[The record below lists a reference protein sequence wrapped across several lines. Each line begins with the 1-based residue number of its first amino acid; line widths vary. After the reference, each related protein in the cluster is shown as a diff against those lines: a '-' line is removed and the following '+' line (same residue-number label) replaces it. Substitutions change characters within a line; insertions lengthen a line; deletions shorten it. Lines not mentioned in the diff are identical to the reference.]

1 MKRINTG
8 GLPFSE
14 LRENGDYYYVDK
26 SLLIKDVLDYD
37 DRGIY
42 LFTRPRRFGKTTNL
56 SMLDAFFNLKYK
68 GNTWFDNLEI
78 SKYPEYDQYRNAFP
92 VIHVDLRPAN
102 MDSYKEF
109 VDGIQTAMLKAFNEH
124 DYLLD
129 DDDPDDTIGYIY
141 RSLKTWSVGAV
152 PLMSSLALLS
162 SALEKY
168 HKKKVI
174 LLIDEYDCAVSDAF
188 GTKEQRPMLKFL
200 RQFLGQALKGN
211 SSLQMA
217 YVTGVMQ
224 IAKESIFSEL
234 NNIKV
239 NNIFSIASDERFG
252 FTENEVKDLLSY
264 YGHPDK
270 MDEVREWYD
279 GYRFGNVDVY
289 NPFSIMNYIQ
299 DGCDPQPYWVNSG
312 GNWVVKELLQKI
324 DDDNMNTIISLTTGQ
339 TATVELDSSLA
350 FGDVSP
356 SDSTLFSL
364 MAMSGYLNA
373 VPVEDGDYDISIP
386 NKEIMKMV
394 DDLVNELNPIATSDF
409 VSFNQAVL
417 DGDADRMT
425 AVLEKILM
433 DGSYMNLREN
443 AYEMIVMTILHGLAK
458 RYDVHTEYEAG
469 YGRTDIILNPR
480 NEGRSAMI
488 MELKV
493 VEKKEDL
500 DDGLKEAMDQIH
512 DRKYYLGMSGKVV
525 LVAMSFWNKVP
536 KVRTDIISVRA

>member
-14 LRENGDYYYVDK
+14 LRENGDYCYVDK

-37 DRGIY
+37 DRGVY

-68 GNTWFDNLEI
+68 GNRWFDDLEI
-78 SKYPEYDQYRNAFP
+78 SKYHEYDQYRNAFP
-92 VIHVDLRPAN
+92 VIHLDMKTSNKKTYSGFMKRMIAAIS
-102 MDSYKEF
+102 D
-109 VDGIQTAMLKAFNEH
+109 AFEDH
-124 DYLLD
+124 LYLLD
-129 DDDPDDTIGYIY
+129 SEIRKPLRDLFAMLDERDVPEDRLED
-141 RSLKTWSVGAV
+141 SLK
-152 PLMSSLALLS
+152 LLS
-162 SALEKY
+162 EALEQY
-168 HKKKVI
+168 HGKKAI
-174 LLIDEYDCAVSDAF
+174 ILIDEYDCATSDSF
-188 GTKEQRPMLKFL
+188 GNESHRSVVEFL
-200 RQFLGQALKGN
+200 RSFLGQTLKSN

-252 FTENEVKDLLSY
+252 FTEGEVEDLLSY

-299 DGCDPQPYWVNSG
+299 DGCNPQPYWVNSG
-312 GNWVVKELLQKI
+312 GNWIIKDLLERI
-324 DDDNMNTIISLTTGQ
+324 DEDNMNTIINLTIGQ
-339 TATVELDSSLA
+339 TATVELNSALSFEDIRS
-350 FGDVSP
+350 F
-356 SDSTLFSL
+356 DSTLFSL

-373 VPVEDGDYDISIP
+373 VPDKDGNYEISIP
-386 NKEIMKMV
+386 NKEVMTTV
-394 DDLVNELNPIATSDF
+394 DSLVRKLNPIKTKDF

-443 AYEMIVMTILHGLAK
+443 AYEMIVMTILHGLAE
-458 RYDVHTEYEAG
+458 RYDIRTEYEAG

-480 NEGRSAMI
+480 NEGFPCMI
-488 MELKV
+488 LELKV

-536 KVRTDIISVRA
+536 KVRTDIISVRV